1 MTPLT
6 PELEQKIKQNGG
18 TIHYV
23 TLEEFQEIMS
33 KGTVLSNQ
41 EVQKNSL
48 KTLIFSSPQHIYNK
62 IKKY

>member
-1 MTPLT
+1 MIALT
-6 PELEQKIKQNGG
+6 SELEKKIKQNGG

-41 EVQKNSL
+41 EVQKNIL
-48 KTLIFSSPQHIYNK
+48 KNPNFLVSPAYL
-62 IKKY
+62 

>member
-6 PELEQKIKQNGG
+6 SELEQKIKQNGG

-41 EVQKNSL
+41 EVQKNIL
-48 KTLIFSSPQHIYNK
+48 KNPNFLVSPAYL
-62 IKKY
+62 

>member
-6 PELEQKIKQNGG
+6 SELEQKIKQNGG
-18 TIHYV
+18 IIHYV

-41 EVQKNSL
+41 EVQEKLL
-48 KTLIFSSPQHIYNK
+48 KKL
-62 IKKY
+62 

>member
-1 MTPLT
+1 MIALT
-6 PELEQKIKQNGG
+6 SELEQKIKQNGG

-41 EVQKNSL
+41 EVQKNIL
-48 KTLIFSSPQHIYNK
+48 KNPNFLVSPAYL
-62 IKKY
+62 